1 MSRALVVE
9 FGAVRRCLSSAVV
22 GGGLRD
28 ARAWLNLQV
37 PHGYA
42 RMDPDVHLAGA
53 MAARGLDPA
62 TTLGVMTAA
71 RVDRAT
77 EHAEPGAARAIATVG
92 IGVPLAAAGR
102 RLREVP
108 AVNTINILVLCEAP
122 LTDAA
127 LVYAVQTATE
137 AKAQAL
143 ADAGIAAANHDG
155 PATGTATDS
164 ICIAA
169 RPGASEPFAG
179 PMAPAGI
186 AIARC
191 VHTAVYAGARAF
203 VRRAA
208 EGPGGNGPVGGR
220 VASADRPTPAG
231 AGAGAGA
238 AGAGPA
244 GAGPAGA
251 SAADGE
257 EARAARP

>member
-1 MSRALVVE
+1 MTGALVVG
-9 FGAVRRCLSSAVV
+9 FGGVRRCLSSSVV

-42 RMDPDVHLAGA
+42 RMDPAAHLREE

-62 TTLGVMTAA
+62 TTLGAMTAA
-71 RVDRAT
+71 DVARAT
-77 EHAEPGAARAIATVG
+77 TGEEPGAARAVATVG

-102 RLREVP
+102 LLRPVP
-108 AVNTINILVLCEAP
+108 PVNTINLLVLVEAP

-143 ADAGIAAANHDG
+143 ADARIGAENHDG

-164 ICIAA
+164 VCIAA

-179 PMAPAGI
+179 PMSPAG
-186 AIARC
+186 AALARC
-191 VHTAVYAGARAF
+191 VHQAVFDGALDF
-203 VRRAA
+203 VARRGA
-208 EGPGGNGPVGGR
+208 E
-220 VASADRPTPAG
+220 
-231 AGAGAGA
+231 
-238 AGAGPA
+238 
-244 GAGPAGA
+244 
-251 SAADGE
+251 
-257 EARAARP
+257 AAR

>member
-1 MSRALVVE
+1 VIAGALVE
-9 FGAVRRCLSSAVV
+9 DFGATRRCLSSAVV

-42 RMDPDVHLAGA
+42 RMDPDVHLCDE

-62 TTLGVMTAA
+62 TTLGAMTAA
-71 RVDRAT
+71 RVADAT
-77 EHAEPGAARAIATVG
+77 THEEPGAGCAVATVG

-108 AVNTINILVLCEAP
+108 AVNTINLLVLVEAP
-122 LTDAA
+122 LTDAG

-169 RPGASEPFAG
+169 RPGATEPFAG
-179 PMAPAGI
+179 PMSAAGS
-186 AIARC
+186 AVARC
-191 VHTAVYAGARAF
+191 VHAAVLAGALAF
-203 VRRAA
+203 ARRRPAPVLEPA
-208 EGPGGNGPVGGR
+208 RGG
-220 VASADRPTPAG
+220 
-231 AGAGAGA
+231 
-238 AGAGPA
+238 
-244 GAGPAGA
+244 
-251 SAADGE
+251 ADGH
-257 EARAARP
+257 AA

>member
-1 MSRALVVE
+1 MTGALVVD
-9 FGAVRRCLSSAVV
+9 FGGARRCLSSSVV

-42 RMDPDVHLAGA
+42 RLDPDAHLREE

-62 TTLGVMTAA
+62 TTLGAMTAA
-71 RVDRAT
+71 DVARAT
-77 EHAEPGAARAIATVG
+77 TCEEPGAARVHATVG

-102 RLREVP
+102 LLRRVP
-108 AVNTINILVLCEAP
+108 PVNTINLLVLVEAP

-143 ADAGIAAANHDG
+143 ADARIAAENHDG
-155 PATGTATDS
+155 FATGTATDS

-169 RPGASEPFAG
+169 RPGASDPFAG
-179 PMAPAGI
+179 PMSAAGA

-191 VHTAVYAGARAF
+191 VHAAVCEGALDF
-203 VRRAA
+203 VARRGA
-208 EGPGGNGPVGGR
+208 E
-220 VASADRPTPAG
+220 
-231 AGAGAGA
+231 
-238 AGAGPA
+238 
-244 GAGPAGA
+244 
-251 SAADGE
+251 
-257 EARAARP
+257 AAR